1 MKEINGI
8 SISDG
13 KLFLKNTD
21 DLLTYLGDLNNSGLA
36 KLQSG
41 DPEKE
46 RRSLAGKVSFLK
58 GVDREK
64 GVEAENILK
73 TIKWP

>member
-1 MKEINGI
+1 MNKYK
-8 SISDG
+8 SI
-13 KLFLKNTD
+13 L
-21 DLLTYLGDLNNSGLA
+21 SGLF
-36 KLQSG
+36 
-41 DPEKE
+41 
-46 RRSLAGKVSFLK
+46 AGKVSFLK